1 MPVTAHSMTDKAPAR
16 AWTRE
21 SPNRM
26 AVALRP
32 SAVTDGCAIRSK
44 TGFARTQP
52 WPARSVSSTRLLIA
66 RARAC
71 SSSRL
76 CRRRWRSCYEGYEI
90 WLNSMP
96 RGTEV
101 HVGVLSAAAGKAGR
115 TLAVPIWYNY
125 RPGGLLTVLTGRWSR
140 KAAAIRARHP
150 ALPLCQRRGADRRRG
165 GSRSGRTTGN
175 GPSLPRRR
183 RR

>member
-1 MPVTAHSMTDKAPAR
+1 MRGEYTRARDPAVMGGRMACLCFRQSSLRMPPSGCRGQAWQRRGRQRLCIRFAARRPKLVMPVTAHSMTDKAPAR

-32 SAVTDGCAIRSK
+32 SAETDGCAIRSK

-52 WPARSVSSTRLLIA
+52 WPARSVSSTRLLIE
-66 RARAC
+66 RARAL

-76 CRRRWRSCYEGYEI
+76 CRRRWRSCYEGYET

-101 HVGVLSAAAGKAGR
+101 HVGVLSAAA
-115 TLAVPIWYNY
+115 
-125 RPGGLLTVLTGRWSR
+125 
-140 KAAAIRARHP
+140 
-150 ALPLCQRRGADRRRG
+150 
-165 GSRSGRTTGN
+165 
-175 GPSLPRRR
+175 
-183 RR
+183 